1 MGGKLESYQDEDGQ
15 PVGPLR
21 VWIPGKNVPGLAMT
35 RSFGDYYASTV
46 GVISDPEII
55 YHKIKRGTIIINS
68 DDKFMVIASDGL
80 W

>member
-1 MGGKLESYQDEDGQ
+1 MGGKLESYSDEDGE

-46 GVISDPEII
+46 GVISDP
-55 YHKIKRGTIIINS
+55 
-68 DDKFMVIASDGL
+68 
-80 W
+80 